1 MVGIPRVFISYSHDS
16 DGHRERVLALS
27 ERLRRDG
34 IPTDLDRYVNGS
46 PPEGWP
52 RWMMDRLEE
61 ADFVLLVCTPTYY
74 LRFRGHAEPGQGRGV
89 DWEGAIVT
97 QEIYNARS
105 RTRRFIPVL
114 FDPAHQP
121 YIPEPVRGHSVY
133 CLDAEPCYLALCDA
147 LLAQSGV
154 EPGPVDTLLWKARPR
169 AAPLAFP
176 DAGPSDAAPDH
187 EHAMDPPGALL
198 ARILDH
204 QEQLNAVR
212 KLFRDPACAW
222 AIALVECCSADSPY
236 DLADHLQ
243 WRYGPPGGPRREA
256 VQVPLE
262 GCGDPDAFWDRL
274 WGQLVPESPMAPGL
288 RVIFVPV
295 NLKRFAG
302 RLPGIIQAGGAR
314 LAALDAVVPG
324 AQVLVLFA
332 AERVGSAAPLW
343 WRWIARPRLLRLGCC
358 HELPA
363 LRPLEEP
370 DVTEW
375 HAAFPAHLRGR
386 YDRDRLRIELR
397 ALFRDGRTQVRYDE
411 ALSRLLGR
419 DGAPGALDRAC
430 RPLAP

>member
-1 MVGIPRVFISYSHDS
+1 M
-16 DGHRERVLALS
+16 L
-27 ERLRRDG
+27 
-34 IPTDLDRYVNGS
+34 
-46 PPEGWP
+46 
-52 RWMMDRLEE
+52 DRLEE
-61 ADFVLLVCTPTYY
+61 ADLVLLVCTPTYY
-74 LRFRGHAEPGQGRGV
+74 QRFRGHAEPGQGRGV

-97 QEIYNARS
+97 QAIYDAHS

-114 FDPAHQP
+114 FDPAHWP
-121 YIPEPVRGHSVY
+121 SIPEPVRGHSVY
-133 CLDAEPCYLALCDA
+133 CLDAEPGYLALYDA

-154 EPGPVDTLLWKARPR
+154 EPGPVGPPLRKARPR

-176 DAGPSDAAPDH
+176 DADPIDAAPDH
-187 EHAMDPPGALL
+187 EYAMDQPGALL
-198 ARILDH
+198 ACILDH

-212 KLFRDPACAW
+212 DLFRDPARAW
-222 AIALVECCSADSPY
+222 AIALVECCSADSPK

-243 WRYGPPGGPRREA
+243 WRHGPPGGPRRKV

-262 GCGDPDAFWDRL
+262 GCGDPGAFWDGLSRH
-274 WGQLVPESPMAPGL
+274 LVLEGPVAPGL

-302 RLPGIIQAGGAR
+302 RLPGIITAGRAR
-314 LAALDAVVPG
+314 LAALDQAAPG

-332 AERVGSAAPLW
+332 AERVGPQAPLW
-343 WRWIARPRLLRLGCC
+343 WRWIARPRLLRQGCC

-363 LRPLEEP
+363 LRPLEAP

-375 HAAFPAHLRGR
+375 YAAFPAHLRGR
-386 YDRDRLRIELR
+386 YNRDRLRIELS

-411 ALSRLLGR
+411 AVRRLIGFGDER
-419 DGAPGALDRAC
+419 GALERAY